1 MFLMRPQAGRLVPE
15 SRKNFKTSDETCSSF
30 ARQETI
36 EVVDRY
42 HMAYGIC
49 IPSLGREWT
58 TWGPGIFKKNVTPTK
73 AGVASSY
80 RAMDRTELGYER
92 DTRT

>member
-1 MFLMRPQAGRLVPE
+1 MFLMRPQAE
-15 SRKNFKTSDETCSSF
+15 SRKNFKTSEETCSPF

-42 HMAYGIC
+42 HMVYT
-49 IPSLGREWT
+49 IPTLGREWT

-80 RAMDRTELGYER
+80 RAMDRTGAWL
-92 DTRT
+92 RT